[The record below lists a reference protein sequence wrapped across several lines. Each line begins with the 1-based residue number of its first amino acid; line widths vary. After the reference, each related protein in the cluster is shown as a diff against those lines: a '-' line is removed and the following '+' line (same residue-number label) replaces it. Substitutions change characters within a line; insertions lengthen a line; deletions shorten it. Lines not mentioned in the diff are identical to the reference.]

1 MENTPG
7 EDRNE
12 AVPERRRVKRHLPG
26 RRQAWIIPRWAD
38 QRVQFLT
45 RYLFG
50 ILGVIYFNFVF
61 GDDAASRSV
70 VNIVLGLYFIW
81 LTISFVHAYFRHD
94 SIFRFRLAMWVDILV
109 VSIVVYHDP
118 FVVPLNSMI
127 YIVIVLGNG
136 MRYGIRCFSEALLGS
151 FLAAMISLSLRYSGS
166 FHEISSGVVFLNIF
180 GGIILIYAYM
190 LMRRIDASHKVVE
203 HSSRLDPLTGLVN
216 RKILQDAATS
226 MIDEAERGGSVMTVV
241 FADLDN
247 FKQVNDSFGHSE
259 GDRVLIE
266 VANIIRQAVRDQDVA
281 GRYGGDEFV
290 LLLRDTPVDAAKPV
304 ARRIQQQ
311 LGEWAENNALEIG
324 ISIGMGE
331 APTHGNNFRMLMG
344 RVDRALYR
352 SKHAV
357 ENNSVSI
364 VNADDVA

>member
-1 MENTPG
+1 MESRSG
-7 EDRNE
+7 DDRNE
-12 AVPERRRVKRHLPG
+12 GIPERRRVKRHLPG
-26 RRQAWIIPRWAD
+26 RKQAWVIPRWAD

-61 GDDAASRSV
+61 GDDTTDRSI

-81 LTISFVHAYFRHD
+81 LTVSFVHAYFRHD

-109 VSIVVYHDP
+109 VSIVVYFDP

-180 GGIILIYAYM
+180 GGIILVYAYI
-190 LMRRIDASHKVVE
+190 LMRRVDASHKVVE

-216 RKILQDAATS
+216 RRILQDAATA
-226 MIDEAERGGSVMTVV
+226 MIDEAQRSGSVLTIM
-241 FADLDN
+241 FADLDS
-247 FKQVNDSFGHSE
+247 FKQVNDSFGHNE

-290 LLLRDTPVDAAKPV
+290 LLLRDTPLDAARPV

-311 LGEWAENNALEIG
+311 LSAWAEKNALEIG

-331 APTHGNNFRMLMG
+331 APTHGNNFKSLMG
-344 RVDRALYR
+344 AVDRALYR
-352 SKHAV
+352 SKFSR
-357 ENNSVSI
+357 ENGGISTVTAEDI
-364 VNADDVA
+364 V